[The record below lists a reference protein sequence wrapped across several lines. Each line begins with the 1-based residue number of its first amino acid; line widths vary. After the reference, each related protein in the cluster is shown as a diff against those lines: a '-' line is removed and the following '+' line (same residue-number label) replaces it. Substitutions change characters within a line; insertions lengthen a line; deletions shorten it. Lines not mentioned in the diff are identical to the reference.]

1 MSTEAGFNL
10 PPLTTQ
16 LRECELELKVAE
28 KEFED
33 SKIRYKED
41 LKQAKAVHDV
51 VKNWKHTP
59 ALEKKHH
66 INKNGKK
73 SKKSFYV
80 LRMGEKD
87 SDALYTKLTQL
98 QQMSSVI
105 AASKTDFLAKGER
118 VVGLLEKSKRIY
130 EQLSA
135 ANTAMRDVYNLENA
149 QLRKQISENGA

>member
-16 LRECELELKVAE
+16 LRECKLELEVAE
-28 KEFED
+28 KEFKD
-33 SKIRYKED
+33 SKIRYKNNF
-41 LKQAKAVHDV
+41 KQAKAVQTA
-51 VKNWKHTP
+51 VKNWKPTP
-59 ALEKKHH
+59 ALEKKHE

-87 SDALYTKLTQL
+87 SDALYTKLAQL

-105 AASKTDFLAKGER
+105 AASKADILAKGER
-118 VVGLLEKSKRIY
+118 VIGLLEKSKRIY

-135 ANTAMRDVYNLENA
+135 ASAAMRDVYNVENA
-149 QLRKQISENGA
+149 QLRNQISNNGA